1 MPDTVAESGNDARQD
16 AIRDNDDVLEQAA
29 DWMAAGKKVAL
40 ATVIGT
46 WGSSPRPVGSQLAVD
61 EDGAFVGSVSGG
73 CIEGAVVGEALASIA
88 DGKPRVLD
96 FGVTNEQAWEVGL
109 ACGGNIKIF
118 VDDEND
124 PETVNRLINDRPL
137 ALVTDLES
145 GSRSIVGADELTG
158 DLALNDDDVALARDA
173 LFHDRSRAFDAANGQ
188 AFARVFSTPLRLF
201 IVGAVHIAQALVPMA
216 ATAGYAITVIDP
228 RGAFATA
235 ARFPGVTLSE
245 DWPDDALNEFKPDSR
260 SAVVTLTHDPKLDD
274 PALHVALKSDAFYIG
289 SLGSRRTHAGRLERL
304 AEEGFTEE
312 DVARI
317 HAPVGLPLGA
327 TSPAEIAVSIL
338 AQIVEAKH
346 KKSDG

>member
-1 MPDTVAESGNDARQD
+1 MPDTVTET
-16 AIRDNDDVLEQAA
+16 IRDSDDVLEQAA
-29 DWMAAGKKVAL
+29 DWMASGKKVAL

-61 EDGAFVGSVSGG
+61 ENGAFVGSVSGG

-124 PETVNRLINDRPL
+124 PETVNRLIRERPV
-137 ALVTDLES
+137 AMVTELES
-145 GSRSIVGADELTG
+145 GTRSIVSADSITG
-158 DLALNDDDVALARDA
+158 ELALDEDSIALARDA
-173 LFHDRSRAFDAANGQ
+173 LFHDRSRSFESADGKM
-188 AFARVFSTPLRLF
+188 FAQVFSTPLRMF

-216 ATAGYAITVIDP
+216 ATAGYDITVIDP
-228 RGAFATA
+228 RGAFATS

-245 DWPDDALNEFKPDSR
+245 DWPDEALEQFKPDSR

-289 SLGSRRTHAGRLERL
+289 SLGSRKTHASRLERL
-304 AEEGFTEE
+304 KEEGFGEA
-312 DVARI
+312 DFARI

-338 AQIVEAKH
+338 AQIIETKH
-346 KKSDG
+346 RTG

>member
-1 MPDTVAESGNDARQD
+1 MPDSTPETM
-16 AIRDNDDVLEQAA
+16 RDSDDVLEQAA
-29 DWMAAGKKVAL
+29 DWLSNGKKVAL

-109 ACGGNIKIF
+109 ACGGNIKVF
-118 VDDEND
+118 VDDETEIDTVQHLIQNR
-124 PETVNRLINDRPL
+124 PVAMVTHLETGGR
-137 ALVTDLES
+137 A
-145 GSRSIVGADELTG
+145 IVGADVVDGTLEL
-158 DLALNDDDVALARDA
+158 DDESVALARDA
-173 LFHDRSRAFDAANGQ
+173 LYHDRSRTFDSDSGQ
-188 AFARVFSTPLRLF
+188 LFAQVFTTPLRLF
-201 IVGAVHIAQALVPMA
+201 VVGAVHIAQALVPMA
-216 ATAGYAITVIDP
+216 ATAGYDITVIDP
-228 RGAFATA
+228 RGAFATSP
-235 ARFPGVTLSE
+235 RFPGVTLSD
-245 DWPDDALNEFKPDSR
+245 DWPDEALEQYKPDAR

-274 PALHVALKSDAFYIG
+274 PALHAALRSDAFYIG
-289 SLGSRRTHAGRLERL
+289 SLGSRKTHASRLERL
-304 AEEGFTEE
+304 TEAGFG
-312 DVARI
+312 DADFARI

-346 KKSDG
+346 KKTDGE

>member
-1 MPDTVAESGNDARQD
+1 MPDTMTDS
-16 AIRDNDDVLEQAA
+16 IRDSDDVLVQAA
-29 DWMAAGKKVAL
+29 DWMASGKKVAL

-61 EDGAFVGSVSGG
+61 ENGAFVGSVSGG

-124 PETVNRLINDRPL
+124 PDTLNRLIKERPV
-137 ALVTDLES
+137 AMVTELES
-145 GSRSIVGADELTG
+145 GTRSIVSADSVAG
-158 DLALNDDDVALARDA
+158 DLTLDEEATALARDA
-173 LFHDRSRAFDAANGQ
+173 LFHDRSRAFDTGGGQ
-188 AFARVFSTPLRLF
+188 MFVQVFSTPLRMF

-216 ATAGYAITVIDP
+216 ATAGYDITVIDP
-228 RGAFATA
+228 RGAFATS

-245 DWPDDALNEFKPDSR
+245 DWPDEALEQFKPDSR

-289 SLGSRRTHAGRLERL
+289 SLGSRKTHASRLERL
-304 AEEGFTEE
+304 AEEGFGEE
-312 DVARI
+312 DFARI

-338 AQIVEAKH
+338 AQIIETKH
-346 KKSDG
+346 RAG

>member
-1 MPDTVAESGNDARQD
+1 MPDATSETM
-16 AIRDNDDVLEQAA
+16 RDSDDVLEQAA
-29 DWMAAGKKVAL
+29 DWLSSGKKVAL

-118 VDDEND
+118 VDDETEI
-124 PETVNRLINDRPL
+124 ETIEHLIQNRPVAMVTQLETGGRTIVSADAAVGPL
-137 ALVTDLES
+137 DLDDES
-145 GSRSIVGADELTG
+145 L
-158 DLALNDDDVALARDA
+158 ALARDA
-173 LFHDRSRAFDAANGQ
+173 LYHDRSRAFDNENGRL
-188 AFARVFSTPLRLF
+188 FAQVFTTPLRLF
-201 IVGAVHIAQALVPMA
+201 VVGAVHIAQALVPMA
-216 ATAGYAITVIDP
+216 ATAGYDITVIDP

-235 ARFPGVTLSE
+235 SRFPGVTLSD
-245 DWPDDALNEFKPDSR
+245 DWPDEALERFKPDAR

-274 PALHVALKSDAFYIG
+274 PALHYALRSEAFYIG
-289 SLGSRRTHAGRLERL
+289 SLGSRKTHAGRLERL
-304 AEEGFTEE
+304 AEAGFGEA
-312 DVARI
+312 DFARI
-317 HAPVGLPLGA
+317 HAPIGLPLGA

-338 AQIVEAKH
+338 AQIVETKH

>member
-1 MPDTVAESGNDARQD
+1 MPDTLPDTNAATV
-16 AIRDNDDVLEQAA
+16 RDNDDVLEQAA
-29 DWMAAGKKVAL
+29 EWMANGKKVAL

-118 VDDEND
+118 VDDETEPD
-124 PETVNRLINDRPL
+124 TVSRLIEGRPL
-137 ALVTDLES
+137 AMVTQLDT
-145 GSRSIVGADELTG
+145 GARSIVSTNDVTGELS
-158 DLALNDDDVALARDA
+158 LDDGSVTLARDA
-173 LFHDRSRAFDAANGQ
+173 LFHDRSRAFNSDDGEM
-188 AFARVFSTPLRLF
+188 FAQVFSTPLRMF
-201 IVGAVHIAQALVPMA
+201 VIGAVHIAQALVPMA
-216 ATAGYAITVIDP
+216 ATAGYDITVIDP
-228 RGAFATA
+228 RGAFATS

-245 DWPDDALNEFKPDSR
+245 DWPDEALQQFKPDSR
-260 SAVVTLTHDPKLDD
+260 SAVITLTHDPKLDD

-289 SLGSRRTHAGRLERL
+289 SLGSRKTHAGRLERL
-304 AEEGFTEE
+304 GEAGFG
-312 DVARI
+312 DMDFARI
-317 HAPVGLPLGA
+317 HAPVGLALGA

-338 AQIVEAKH
+338 AQIIETKH
-346 KKSDG
+346 KKSED